1 MYKNVLFCSYPIVI
15 TALFTFFDEI
25 MSSIGLSKRLEFILV
40 TDLFQGLEYQSQKKE
55 HSFLPLSTVLPK
67 DIQLINKIKYGGW
80 NLNLFTLFVKNF
92 KS

>member
-1 MYKNVLFCSYPIVI
+1 
-15 TALFTFFDEI
+15 

-40 TDLFQGLEYQSQKKE
+40 TDLFQGLEYLSQKKE
-55 HSFLPLSTVLPK
+55 HSFLPLSTVQISGLPK